1 MTSLLLNFSVYL
13 YPILRVCLELHHKL
27 HKKPRVCG
35 TPLRCSHDFT
45 FFFSKA
51 AWSRTY
57 LAKKHKSSWK
67 TLSGFHPA
75 HSLAQSHSSIPWIYF
90 LATIAA
96 GKGTCSHSGVRLGGC
111 CQPVTVRAVDKLPV
125 YKGPREKRKK
135 KPNAKYDGPEWVKWP
150 ARCIGWNRCSAAVSN
165 R

>member
-1 MTSLLLNFSVYL
+1 MTSLLLNFSIYL
-13 YPILRVCLELHHKL
+13 YPILRACLELLHKL

-57 LAKKHKSSWK
+57 LAKKHESSWK

-111 CQPVTVRAVDKLPV
+111 CHGACCWQATSIQRPK
-125 YKGPREKRKK
+125 REKEEEAQRQVWW
-135 KPNAKYDGPEWVKWP
+135 PRVGQMTSPLHRVKSLFSS
-150 ARCIGWNRCSAAVSN
+150 CKQ
-165 R
+165 